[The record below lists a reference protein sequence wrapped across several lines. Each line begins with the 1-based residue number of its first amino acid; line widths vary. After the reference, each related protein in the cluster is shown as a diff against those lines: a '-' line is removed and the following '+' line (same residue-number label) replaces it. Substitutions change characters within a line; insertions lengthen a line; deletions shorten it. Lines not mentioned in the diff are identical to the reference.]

1 MKKQERSKIK
11 ASPVQRRSSRATWE
25 DAAWR
30 FVLAH
35 PELIELLCTVRER
48 KDLTAR
54 AEIMSRL
61 HARVAQRQISR
72 ELSVSRQTIN
82 AVKKATKE
90 ARYRSYRER
99 GKTERKR
106 GPGRGM
112 LDSGSGEIHNY
123 RNTKY
128 GRVRIH

>member
-1 MKKQERSKIK
+1 MKKQERSRTKV
-11 ASPVQRRSSRATWE
+11 SPVQRHSSCAAWE

-35 PELIELLCTVRER
+35 PEIIELLCTARER
-48 KDLTAR
+48 KDLSAR
-54 AEIMSRL
+54 AEILNRL
-61 HARVAQRQISR
+61 HARVPQRRIAR

-82 AVKKATKE
+82 AVKKAAE
-90 ARYRSYRER
+90 AGYQSYRER

-112 LDSGSGEIHNY
+112 LDHGSGEIRNY
-123 RNTKY
+123 VKTKY
-128 GRVRIH
+128 GRVRTY